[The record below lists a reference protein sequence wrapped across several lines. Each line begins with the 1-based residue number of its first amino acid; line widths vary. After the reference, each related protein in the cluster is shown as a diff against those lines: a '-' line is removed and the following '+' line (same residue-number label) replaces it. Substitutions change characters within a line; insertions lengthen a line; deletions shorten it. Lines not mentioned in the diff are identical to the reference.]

1 MPSPTADFVNLQFP
15 GSMTATAGEPTSLV
29 YGRIYEAGVTEA
41 AGGAS
46 SVTAQLGYGPAGSD
60 PRTST
65 DWIWVPATFLFQSGN
80 EDEYQASLTV
90 GTAGTYAYTYRFGIN
105 NGVDPVVYTYADL
118 NGAGNSLSFDPTQLG
133 TLTVAWGENQEPAGG
148 DENVAANEGGSYVF
162 ASGDF
167 NFSDIDSGTF
177 TAVVFTTLPATGAL
191 HYDNGVD
198 PAYDLTAGAVVT
210 VADIDAGYLS
220 YVAPANSGGTMQTF
234 TFQVRDNGGTA
245 DGGQDTDQSPNTM
258 TIDIAEVNNAP
269 TVSFTAPMSL
279 AGDELAIGTEGYSYA
294 QTPSVTALADG
305 RYVVTWAVYPS
316 DGTAGDST
324 RRS

>member
-133 TLTVAWGENQEPAGG
+133 TLTVAWGENQEPAGRRRDRRCQRG
-148 DENVAANEGGSYVF
+148 RELRLRKRRLQLQRHRQRHVHGRGVHDAARYWRH
-162 ASGDF
+162 
-167 NFSDIDSGTF
+167 
-177 TAVVFTTLPATGAL
+177 AL
-191 HYDNGVD
+191 RQRVD

-316 DGTAGDST
+316 DGTAGDFT